1 MSVYGY
7 IRVSSKDQKEDRQ
20 QIALNEVGVNLQNI
34 YVDKQS
40 GKDFNRPKY
49 KKMLRKLKKD
59 DLLYIKSIDRLGRNY
74 AEILQQ
80 WRILTKEK
88 GVDIV
93 VLDMPLL
100 DTRRGKDLMGTFLSD
115 IVLQVLSFVAENERT
130 NIKQRQAEGIAA
142 AKAQGIKFGRPPL
155 PLPDNFYEVHKAWR
169 STKITLKQAAA
180 ACNMPVGT
188 FYVCSSYKSNRGTC
202 SAHYSREGWVEEQ
215 EDMSHGLDSFVE
227 MVNKYVDMT
236 ELTQTIVNEYIRKIE
251 VFASDKSSGKRKQK
265 IKIYWNFVD
274 ELDLEIFSQP
284 IVYERITK
292 QTQNMQK
299 TA

>member
-7 IRVSSKDQKEDRQ
+7 IRVSSKNQKEDRQ

-74 AEILQQ
+74 EEILQQ

-169 STKITLKQAAA
+169 SKKITLKQAAE

-188 FYVCSSYKSNRGTC
+188 FYGK
-202 SAHYSREGWVEEQ
+202 A
-215 EDMSHGLDSFVE
+215 
-227 MVNKYVDMT
+227 
-236 ELTQTIVNEYIRKIE
+236 RKFE
-251 VFASDKSSGKRKQK
+251 NVA
-265 IKIYWNFVD
+265 
-274 ELDLEIFSQP
+274 
-284 IVYERITK
+284 
-292 QTQNMQK
+292 
-299 TA
+299 

>member
-20 QIALNEVGVNLQNI
+20 QIALKEVGVELQNI

-40 GKDFNRPKY
+40 GKDFNRPQY
-49 KKMLRKLKKD
+49 KKMLWKLKKD

-74 AEILQQ
+74 EEILQQ

-93 VLDMPLL
+93 MLDMPLL

-169 STKITLKQAAA
+169 SKKITLKQAAE

-188 FYVCSSYKSNRGTC
+188 FYGK
-202 SAHYSREGWVEEQ
+202 A
-215 EDMSHGLDSFVE
+215 
-227 MVNKYVDMT
+227 
-236 ELTQTIVNEYIRKIE
+236 RKFE
-251 VFASDKSSGKRKQK
+251 NVA
-265 IKIYWNFVD
+265 
-274 ELDLEIFSQP
+274 
-284 IVYERITK
+284 
-292 QTQNMQK
+292 
-299 TA
+299 